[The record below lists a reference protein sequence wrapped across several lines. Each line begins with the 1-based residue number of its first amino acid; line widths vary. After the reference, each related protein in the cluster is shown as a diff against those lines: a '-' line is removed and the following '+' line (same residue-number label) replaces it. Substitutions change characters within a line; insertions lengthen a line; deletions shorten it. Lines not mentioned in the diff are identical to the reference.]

1 MDEPTQPIEGQ
12 HKLIP
17 GLERALELIDEYCR
31 VIKTDSVSLGR
42 SLNAMLRAADEI
54 RLNVAGTIVDARRSP
69 KRRAKA

>member
-17 GLERALELIDEYCR
+17 GLERALELIDHYCR
-31 VIKTDSVSLGR
+31 TVKTDSVVHGR
-42 SLNAMLRAADEI
+42 SLTAMLRAADEI
-54 RLNVAGTIVDARRSP
+54 RFSVSGEIVDARRSP